1 MKNEIIQKLETLLQ
15 NEDITAIKGD
25 VKALR
30 ADWNSE
36 SAKEVQLQH
45 EAWKQVEHEEGEDFK
60 PTPNPLDDTFH
71 ELVKAYKARVKE
83 HGQRIAEEQKN
94 NLEAKEVLLKQ
105 LEELIADEENIGKAF
120 NAFNEIKEKWDQI
133 GNVPG
138 DKYRELADQY
148 YKLRED
154 FFYNINIYKELKEN
168 DLKINEK
175 HKQELIDKANELAKI
190 TDLKELEM
198 LVRSYKK
205 QWLDIGPSP
214 RDSYQEMGDTFFGLL
229 RTAQE
234 RIQAHYDGLRAEQD
248 ANLEKKKALA
258 EEVRQIV
265 SLEITNHPTWVKKTE
280 EVLELQKKWKTI
292 GFANKKENE
301 LVWQEFRGLCDL
313 FFERKQ
319 LFYDARKDEFKKNK
333 EAKENL
339 VAKAEA
345 LSNSTD
351 WKKTGDALIQ
361 LQKEWK
367 QAGPTSQGDEQR
379 LWKRF
384 RGACDTFFESKKKH
398 FAGQD
403 EEQKENLKLKRALIE
418 ELEKMELSGNP
429 NKDLEALRDIS
440 SRWNKIGFVPRKHI
454 SSVMDRYHEA
464 LDAKYKVLKVE
475 RSQKNIGAYKER
487 INNLSS
493 GPDSS
498 SLIKKEKHILK
509 DKLNRLQTRVI
520 QFENNMEF
528 LSGSGAESMK
538 KEYEKKI
545 EANKRE
551 IEELRKKIQMLN
563 KA

>member
-1 MKNEIIQKLETLLQ
+1 MKNEIIQKLEALLQ

-25 VKALR
+25 VKMLR

-45 EAWKQVEHEEGEDFK
+45 EAWKQEEHDEGEDFK
-60 PTPNPLDDTFH
+60 PTPNPLDETFH
-71 ELVKAYKARVKE
+71 ALVLDYKARVKE
-83 HGQRIAEEQKN
+83 YGQRIAEEQKTN
-94 NLEAKEVLLKQ
+94 MEAKKQ
-105 LEELIADEENIGKAF
+105 LLGQLQALIADEENIGKAF
-120 NAFNEIKEKWDQI
+120 QAFNSIKEEWDKI

-175 HKQELIDKANELAKI
+175 NKQELILKATKLEKI
-190 TDLKELEM
+190 VDLKELEM

-205 QWLDIGPSP
+205 QWLDVGPSP
-214 RDSYQEMGDTFFGLL
+214 RESYQEMGDAFFGFL

-234 RIQAHYDGLRAEQD
+234 RIQGHYDGMRAEQD

-258 EEVRQIV
+258 DAVRQIV
-265 SLEITNHPTWVKKTE
+265 SLEITQHPTWVKKTE
-280 EVLELQKKWKTI
+280 EVLELQKNWKTI

-319 LFYDARKDEFKKNK
+319 LFYDSRKEEYKKHK
-333 EAKENL
+333 EEKENL
-339 VAKAEA
+339 VSKAEA
-345 LSNSTD
+345 LRASTD
-351 WKKTGDALIQ
+351 WKQTGDALIQ

-367 QAGPTSQGDEQR
+367 AAGPTSQGDEQK

-384 RGACDTFFESKKKH
+384 RAACDEFFETKKKH
-398 FAGQD
+398 FSGQD
-403 EEQKENLKLKRALIE
+403 EEQKENYKLKQALIKE
-418 ELEKMELSGNP
+418 IETTELSGNP
-429 NKDLEALRDIS
+429 TKDLEMLREFS

-454 SSVMDRYHEA
+454 TSVMDRYHET

-487 INNLSS
+487 ISSLNS
-493 GPDSS
+493 GPDGDT
-498 SLIKKEKHILK
+498 LIRKEKHILK
-509 DKLNRLQTRVI
+509 DKMNRLQTRVI
-520 QFENNMEF
+520 QFENNLEF
-528 LSGSGAESMK
+528 LTGSGAESMR

-545 EANKRE
+545 DANKRE
-551 IEELRKKIQMLN
+551 IDELHKKIQMLN
-563 KA
+563 K